1 MPFTEALVSEQVADL
16 ELDVGGA
23 LERELPARERVRGRR
38 RGLAAVHLLL
48 SGAHELLLQEVLRGH
63 HGRTDQTVGHLVDDP
78 GPVVARLAAVVEA
91 EHFAQ
96 VDERADDVAR
106 LDVLQHEVADRGRGA
121 IRVVVPG
128 TRGEGS
134 RGSVARKGS
143 GHGGHVELKKTM
155 KEIING
161 VRVEGGG
168 RTWTPPRVW

>member
-38 RGLAAVHLLL
+38 RGFAAVHLLL

-63 HGRTDQTVGHLVDDP
+63 HGRTDQAVGHLVDDP

-106 LDVLQHEVADRGRGA
+106 LDVLQHEVADRGRRA

-128 TRGEGS
+128 TRR
-134 RGSVARKGS
+134 RGVARVSRAERVGARRPCR
-143 GHGGHVELKKTM
+143 VEKN
-155 KEIING
+155 NG
-161 VRVEGGG
+161 RNYKWLRVREGGG
-168 RTWTPPRVW
+168 RT